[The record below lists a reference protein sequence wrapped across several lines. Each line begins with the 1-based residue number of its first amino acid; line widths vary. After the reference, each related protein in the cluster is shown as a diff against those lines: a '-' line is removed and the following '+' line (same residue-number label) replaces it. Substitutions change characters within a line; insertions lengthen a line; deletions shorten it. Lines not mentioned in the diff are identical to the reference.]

1 MEGIAGRSRNH
12 GRHSSRESRSTG
24 ICDVKSNAKFHDGL
38 VTEKRREPES
48 NMFTADPLLNISS
61 PSSSLLSAVVGM
73 SGDNKGR
80 VG

>member
-1 MEGIAGRSRNH
+1 
-12 GRHSSRESRSTG
+12 
-24 ICDVKSNAKFHDGL
+24 VKSNAKFHDGL
-38 VTEKRREPES
+38 VAEKRREPES
-48 NMFTADPLLNISS
+48 NMFITNPPLNISS